1 VLRDTTVLTD
11 HAWNPDGT
19 LASRDDG
26 GTGSH
31 AFSYDWAGRLTGV
44 TSPFFS
50 GQVSSAWRN
59 DGLLA
64 SRQWPAGAGGA
75 ATFSYDAALRP
86 IEMDKVGDAAA
97 SFAQTYDRDGN
108 VTSESRSLTGVDG
121 DAGDGTQTFTYDGAD
136 RVVSAAGLDAAQG
149 YVYDHDSNRV
159 AAATGTGSVSYAYDR
174 TGQLLSL
181 DDEGHDPELF
191 AYDAW
196 GNLTSSATDFDTL
209 TAYEYDAADRL
220 LSIDPPDATETTF
233 AFDALGRHASSTTN
247 SVTTSFAY
255 LGSSEVAWQLDDG
268 TSLVRSAVDADGGR
282 LAIEADGVDG
292 FSLAD
297 LHGNLAAA
305 VNAADDTILSALRY
319 DPYGLVVDDH
329 DSGGGFPRDWAFQGR
344 LDISPDAANPLYE
357 FSARFYAPVLGTFT
371 QLDSYAG
378 EVGDPRSLNRYLY
391 AGANPWTLI
400 DPSGHRYDDGT
411 GGDGGSG
418 CRGCPPVS
426 VTPPPPP
433 PPPSGTT
440 LPPPGAPRC
449 PDAVCVPS
457 TTPSLE
463 TPAVPTWFP
472 VELTRFTAAFLPRVT
487 MNQIQGAI
495 AEQAVLAELRA
506 TWGPGYSFRLNVAIR
521 DPAGNTISLGGKT
534 YLKPDIAVISDAT
547 GEVVWRYEVKSGSEA
562 NTHGPRT
569 ARQLDLYRQGAA
581 IENRA
586 RPAPVE
592 LLERPSNPLRLPP
605 RVSTVSG
612 TVGGSVLF
620 LGPVVL
626 HALAGGDPYQE
637 TLIDGYRLFH
647 PDRTLEDARCD
658 VLGYCVG

>member
-1 VLRDTTVLTD
+1 
-11 HAWNPDGT
+11 
-19 LASRDDG
+19 
-26 GTGSH
+26 
-31 AFSYDWAGRLTGV
+31 
-44 TSPFFS
+44 
-50 GQVSSAWRN
+50 
-59 DGLLA
+59 
-64 SRQWPAGAGGA
+64 
-75 ATFSYDAALRP
+75 
-86 IEMDKVGDAAA
+86 
-97 SFAQTYDRDGN
+97 
-108 VTSESRSLTGVDG
+108 
-121 DAGDGTQTFTYDGAD
+121 
-136 RVVSAAGLDAAQG
+136 VVSAAGLDAAQG

-196 GNLTSSATDFDTL
+196 GNLTSAATDFDTL

-329 DSGGGFPRDWAFQGR
+329 DSGGGFPREWAFQGR

-400 DPSGHRYDDGT
+400 DPSGHRFEEGP
-411 GGDGGSG
+411 GGSG
-418 CRGCPPVS
+418 CR
-426 VTPPPPP
+426 
-433 PPPSGTT
+433 
-440 LPPPGAPRC
+440 APC
-449 PDAVCVPS
+449 TS
-457 TTPSLE
+457 
-463 TPAVPTWFP
+463 TPAPQKGLDPVGGANRRGSSGSAGEGINANEDVWSWYLSEGELHACANGCRTPTWVAAAAGAFDAALP
-472 VELTRFTAAFLPRVT
+472 AAAIGAGYAAFCAVSAGIGCAAIGSTLLLA
-487 MNQIQGAI
+487 GAVGT
-495 AEQAVLAELRA
+495 AETVAYA
-506 TWGPGYSFRLNVAIR
+506 T
-521 DPAGNTISLGGKT
+521 DPTTSPEDSAYASGSLGGSVVFGLGGYKGGGGLRRAT
-534 YLKPDIAVISDAT
+534 APGRDAVTPLRIYAAEGRVVRTAEEGSLFPGSRGELYATDRMYGYGNIAQENLAIPAGGRRVAGYWNVPDEFAAQFVYRGRVRPFDPWAGGGT
-547 GEVVWRYEVKSGSEA
+547 EWVWSGSI
-562 NTHGPRT
+562 P
-569 ARQLDLYRQGAA
+569 
-581 IENRA
+581 
-586 RPAPVE
+586 
-592 LLERPSNPLRLPP
+592 LER
-605 RVSTVSG
+605 
-612 TVGGSVLF
+612 
-620 LGPVVL
+620 LG
-626 HALAGGDPYQE
+626 A
-637 TLIDGYRLFH
+637 FH
-647 PDRTLEDARCD
+647 RIPWAANQ
-658 VLGYCVG
+658 